1 MFQLKTPFAKA
12 DTQGVTLPIESL
24 AKSLLQYADH
34 FSEDSRF
41 TNDVFLTLGLSRFLK
56 TGAKTIGLFTRP
68 EETIRLKRG
77 KYEQPLELPGSE
89 AAFITYYKTWGGKLG
104 FAFVLRDRVT
114 DIKNTARDKH
124 VVAAMSGI
132 MTGPETYQVQRLEGA
147 RLGQTGWVRSLHTLP
162 LTDEN
167 ATMVLACLQ
176 LGFGQISAGNRL
188 DMLGNYRKI
197 QEAAPQGLKSLTFQ
211 P

>member
-1 MFQLKTPFAKA
+1 MA
-12 DTQGVTLPIESL
+12 LPLESL
-24 AKSLLQYADH
+24 TKSLLQYADH

-41 TNDVFLTLGLSRFLK
+41 TNDVFLTLGISRFLK
-56 TGAKTIGLFTRP
+56 SGARTIALFARP
-68 EETIRLKRG
+68 EETIRLTRG

-89 AAFITYYKTWGGKLG
+89 AAFISYYKTWGGKLG
-104 FAFVLRDRVT
+104 FAFVLRDRVI

-132 MTGPETYQVQRLEGA
+132 ITSPEIYQIERLEGA
-147 RLGQTGWVRSLHTLP
+147 RLGSTGWVRSLHTLP

-176 LGFGQISAGNRL
+176 LGFGQISVGNRL
-188 DMLGNYRKI
+188 DTLGNYRKI
-197 QEAAPQGLKSLTFQ
+197 QEAGQQTLKSLTFQ